1 MTGKQKLIFVLALI
15 VDAGV
20 VGQGV
25 ESWGWPFWVL
35 IASGICVGLIA
46 LPFELRGEWWQGSK
60 VAERVTEERPTE
72 PPREVRA
79 DSMHLRATRVSS
91 R

>member
-15 VDAGV
+15 VDAAV

-25 ESWGWPFWVL
+25 ESWGWPWWVL

-46 LPFELRGEWWQGSK
+46 MPFELRGEWWQGGE
-60 VAERVTEERPTE
+60 VAEPVTKDHSTE
-72 PPREVRA
+72 QPLEIRE
-79 DSMHLRATRVSS
+79 DPMHLRATRVSS